1 MSRVRS
7 EHPKLVGQSPQPDQP
22 GAANFPLLDHPNVQE
37 LAESLNFSP
46 TDGRIWLH
54 QQRMILLHSNTFGL
68 LLREL
73 IGSLGLSAARNMLT
87 RLGYAAGVRD
97 AEAVR
102 AFWPDDSAGAF
113 TAGMR
118 LHALEGMVKCTT
130 LSAEFDISRGLFHGE
145 YLWHD
150 SVEASEYVAAYGIGN
165 EPACYMQIGY
175 ASGYASFTLG
185 RQVIY
190 REVECMAMGAAH
202 CRVVGKH
209 ADAWE
214 NPKEDLRYL
223 TPPVVRRSA
232 ASAAAA
238 NPLCTGV
245 ADSPAP
251 VSREMIGI
259 SAAFHG
265 AYKLL
270 ERVAP
275 TRATVLFVGESGVG
289 KELFARALHQ
299 ASPRAGKPFVA
310 VNCAAIPDALFE
322 SELFGVDKGAFTG
335 ANASR
340 PGRFER
346 ASGGTLFLDELPSLS
361 LTAQGKLLR
370 ALQEHEVDRV
380 GGSRS
385 IAVDVRVVAATNR
398 DLLEEVRAGRVRE
411 DLYYRLNVFPIHL
424 PPLRERRD
432 DLPLL
437 IDHFL
442 AVYNRAYDKKV
453 CGFAQRAVTALLNH
467 EYPGNIRELQNIV
480 ERGVISAGDDGII
493 ELHHIFPNNE
503 AHRTSVFSIGS
514 NGELN
519 DRGRGGESNLVA
531 KLLDQKDFSLT
542 ELENQMYETA
552 LNACGGNIAGAARR
566 LGVSRAQLA
575 YRLKSR

>member
-1 MSRVRS
+1 
-7 EHPKLVGQSPQPDQP
+7 LVGQSPQPDQP
-22 GAANFPLLDHPNVQE
+22 GAPNYPLLDHPNVQE

-214 NPKEDLRYL
+214 NSKEDLRYL
-223 TPPVVRRSA
+223 TPPVVRRSS
-232 ASAAAA
+232 ASAAVA
-238 NPLCTGV
+238 NPLSNGV

-335 ANASR
+335 ANTSR

-453 CGFAQRAVTALLNH
+453 SGFAQRAVTALLNH

-503 AHRTSVFSIGS
+503 ARRTSVFSIGS

-519 DRGRGGESNLVA
+519 DRSHGGEPNLVA

-542 ELENQMYETA
+542 ELENQMYQSA
-552 LNACGGNIAGAARR
+552 LSASGGNIAAAARR
-566 LGVSRAQLA
+566 LGVTRAQLA

>member
-1 MSRVRS
+1 MDRAQAGHS
-7 EHPKLVGQSPQPDQP
+7 KFVGQVPEAARME
-22 GAANFPLLDHPNVQE
+22 AANFAVLDHPNLQE

-54 QQRMILLHSNTFGL
+54 KQRMILLHSNTFGL

-73 IGSLGLSAARNMLT
+73 IGNLGLSAARGMLT

-102 AFWPDDSAGAF
+102 AYWPDESAGAF

-150 SVEASEYVAAYGIGN
+150 SVEASEYVAAYGIGK
-165 EPACYMQIGY
+165 EPSCYMQIGY
-175 ASGYASFTLG
+175 ASGYASFILG

-202 CRVVGKH
+202 CRVIGKH

-214 NPKEDLRYL
+214 NAKKELRYL
-223 TPPVVRRSA
+223 TPPPPRPSDLPGTGA
-232 ASAAAA
+232 ASKP
-238 NPLCTGV
+238 PLM
-245 ADSPAP
+245 
-251 VSREMIGI
+251 SREMIGI
-259 SAAFHG
+259 SAAFNG

-299 ASPRAGKPFVA
+299 ASPRADKPFVA

-322 SELFGVDKGAFTG
+322 SELFGVDKGAYTG
-335 ANASR
+335 ATASR

-380 GGSRS
+380 GGSRAIS
-385 IAVDVRVVAATNR
+385 VDVRVIAATNR
-398 DLLEEVRAGRVRE
+398 NLLAEVQAGRVRE

-442 AVYNRAYDKKV
+442 ALYNRLYEKNA
-453 CGFAQRAVTALLNH
+453 CGFAQAAVTALLNH

-503 AHRTSVFSIGS
+503 AHRTSVFSLGT

-519 DRGRGGESNLVA
+519 GHPADAAEPDMVA
-531 KLLDQKDFSLT
+531 KLLQQSNFTLS
-542 ELENQMYETA
+542 ELENQLYQRVLIA
-552 LNACGGNIAGAARR
+552 SGGNIAAAARR
-566 LGVSRAQLA
+566 LGVTRAQLA